1 MTVHVHETE
10 EGLYRILTLPVRQS
24 PEGRLTSMAA
34 DEVEMMGQAEPVDV
48 VLIDPSRKALL
59 TALMMSP

>member
-1 MTVHVHETE
+1 
-10 EGLYRILTLPVRQS
+10 
-24 PEGRLTSMAA
+24 MAA

-59 TALMMSP
+59 TAPDDVSLRQGPQDLDHADRQRSRDTGRRCK